1 MSVLDVKKEEE
12 ESGGRGAVVVAVVA
26 YVVIGGRGLGRGD
39 GRRRRGTP
47 EGQDVGAARGRSV
60 ALGIVLTMGHDM
72 HVRGRRWA
80 NAILID
86 GRLGKKRSD
95 APRSGRQ
102 QAGRYGLKAFDAAT
116 RVGEASS
123 LADETFH
130 SG

>member
-1 MSVLDVKKEEE
+1 MLAGAEE
-12 ESGGRGAVVVAVVA
+12 
-26 YVVIGGRGLGRGD
+26 
-39 GRRRRGTP
+39 
-47 EGQDVGAARGRSV
+47 
-60 ALGIVLTMGHDM
+60 
-72 HVRGRRWA
+72 A
-80 NAILID
+80 NAILMVK
-86 GRLGKKRSD
+86 LGKKRSD